1 MGWDWKA
8 ITLKKGKTRDRGKS
22 LSFAFLCKVKIV
34 HWVHSSVNAKQFCS
48 RKNNFCALFFPH
60 GMNQQ
65 SIDFGIHPTQVT
77 SMNKIWWQ
85 EFLITNIENAHHWR
99 SLSVQ

>member
-34 HWVHSSVNAKQFCS
+34 HWVHSSVNANKFCS
-48 RKNNFCALFFPH
+48 RKNNFCALFFPY

-65 SIDFGIHPTQVT
+65 SIFPSWYESTINSLMILEYIQHKLQV
-77 SMNKIWWQ
+77 
-85 EFLITNIENAHHWR
+85 
-99 SLSVQ
+99 